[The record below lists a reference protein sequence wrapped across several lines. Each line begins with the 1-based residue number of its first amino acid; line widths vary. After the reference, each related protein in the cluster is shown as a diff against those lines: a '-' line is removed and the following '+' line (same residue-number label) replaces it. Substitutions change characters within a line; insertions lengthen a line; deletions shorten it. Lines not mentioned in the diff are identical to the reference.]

1 MRNERLSHLKMGF
14 LFPLFLTGAAV
25 LAGRLYNVQITNHEY
40 LVEQALRQSK
50 TTVALAAMRG
60 SIFDCNGE
68 ALALSLETP
77 SIFADPG
84 IAAVPARIRK
94 WLPDTLGVPRA
105 AFKKFLAANPK
116 IIGRVDDPTLER
128 VVEVT
133 RSLAGHLGAPERP
146 LLARLETAIN
156 ERLDDAARK
165 AAPVAGIPEAELRE
179 ALGRK
184 KRFVWLRREADAAC
198 ARQVEELKIRGICIK
213 REQAR
218 RTAKG
223 LSIGQWLGFV
233 GGDGKGLEGLE
244 LTFERRL
251 RGTPGLARLRRD
263 GRGKRIA
270 HSADPTVPPRHG
282 CNLYLTVDR
291 RVQEIVDEELRR
303 TFEEF
308 SPMSVSAIVMDPA
321 TGRILAMGSSPGL
334 DMSAMH
340 GMSRAELQIRL
351 RNHPVQSIYEY
362 GSTFKPFVAAAVI
375 DLGLVTPETR
385 IDCERG
391 LWVFRKRRLRDHHSY
406 GVISVTDI
414 NVYSS
419 NIGAAKLGLILGA
432 DRLRQYVSFYHFGRR
447 HGVKVPAEE
456 SGIVTSARRWTYFTT
471 TSVPMGQEI
480 AGTPLQLVTA
490 FCSLINGGRLMQP
503 YLVEAVED
511 PNTGEVTRRTPLE
524 LKRVISAA
532 TSATMRKILAQVVRR
547 GTGKVLRSCK
557 YPIGG
562 KTGTAQKRDP
572 AGGYSREKYVASFV
586 GFAPVEQPK
595 ICVLVLADEPAGGRY
610 YGGQVTAP
618 AVGRIIDKTLALLH
632 SAPRGPVKPAGAGAA
647 VVATAQ

>member
-1 MRNERLSHLKMGF
+1 MRNTRLSHLKMGF
-14 LFPLFLTGAAV
+14 LFPLFLTGVAV

-68 ALALSLETP
+68 ALALSLEAP

-84 IAAVPARIRK
+84 VAAVPARIRE
-94 WLPDTLGVPRA
+94 WLPDTVGVPRA
-105 AFKKFLAANPK
+105 AFKKFLAANPE
-116 IIGRVDDPTLER
+116 IIDRVNDPTLESA
-128 VVEVT
+128 VEVT
-133 RSLAGHLGAPERP
+133 RSLAGHLGVPERA
-146 LLARLETAIN
+146 LLERLETAIN
-156 ERLDDAARK
+156 ERLDDAART
-165 AAPVAGIPEAELRE
+165 AAPAAGIPEAELRE

-184 KRFVWLRREADAAC
+184 KRFVWLRRRADAAC
-198 ARQVEELKIRGICIK
+198 ARQVEELKIRGICVK
-213 REQAR
+213 QEQTR
-218 RTAKG
+218 RTAEV

-233 GGDGKGLEGLE
+233 GGEGEGLEGLE

-263 GRGKRIA
+263 GRGRRIA

-291 RVQEIVDEELRR
+291 RVQEIVDQELRR
-303 TFEEF
+303 TFDEF
-308 SPMSVSAIVMDPA
+308 SPLSVSAIVMDPA

-334 DMSAMH
+334 DV
-340 GMSRAELQIRL
+340 AEMRGLGREELRIRL
-351 RNHPVQSIYEY
+351 RNHPVQSVFEY

-375 DLGLVTPETR
+375 DLGIATPETK

-391 LWVFRKRRLRDHHSY
+391 LWVYKKRRLRDHHGY
-406 GVISVTDI
+406 GIIPVADVI
-414 NVYSS
+414 VYSS
-419 NIGAAKLGLILGA
+419 NIGAAKLGLMLGA

-447 HGVKVPAEE
+447 HGVEVPAEE
-456 SGIVTSARRWTYFTT
+456 PGIVTSERQWTYFTT

-480 AGTPLQLVTA
+480 AGTPLQLVAA

-532 TSATMRKILAQVVRR
+532 TSATMRNILADVVRR

-562 KTGTAQKRDP
+562 KTGTAQKSDA
-572 AGGYSREKYVASFV
+572 AGGYSQDRYVASFV

-595 ICVLVLADEPAGGRY
+595 ICVLVLADEPKTGGY
-610 YGGQVTAP
+610 YGGQVAAP
-618 AVGRIIDKTLALLH
+618 AVGRIIDKTLALLD
-632 SAPRGPVKPAGAGAA
+632 SAPRGPVQPGGAVAA
-647 VVATAQ
+647 VVAEAQ